1 MGLLAAGFVRHGQCR
16 RTGLLSSNQVVTGS
30 GQWLNGNSIIA
41 GTIKREINS
50 DPVVGFHDDVDFNI
64 LRFVGVAAKI
74 QNQVIALGKGEG
86 RLALGGAAL
95 QMQGQRHCLSGI
107 VSDFNIVYTILFGVN
122 YQTILIGGINDTL
135 RAVRAEAH
143 ILHSLVPQDVGACLG
158 GLEPIVYGLAGS
170 QRDLADGSL
179 LKGDGGLDGDGTGG
193 LLAAAP
199 GGQRGS
205 TGRQQPDAGQIR
217 VGLRDLRH
225 IGVIHRP
232 GNINRPGADVRENI
246 NGAANG
252 SADTLGQA
260 EAFRFFSG
268 LFQFQYDVGSC
279 GFRFIDSR
287 DPIGFTRFRM
297 ETEQPVGTGQ
307 FLAVAVKQYQAA
319 AAVVFVIEHIV
330 AGSGGSKAVEPMRT
344 GFKFHGFGERY
355 IDFFSQRYIIE
366 GKLGGCGTVSCSHCL
381 SPDVRKLHQRLDA
394 VIFNDFHTVG
404 AGPHDL
410 SALGVFGKIAGTHQR
425 GLADIIG
432 CCPVDVF
439 KDDTFGFAAFFDRQ
453 NGFHRCVVIVAELHQ
468 VGFARDAPE
477 GSAAETIRND
487 ASA

>member
-1 MGLLAAGFVRHGQCR
+1 MGRLADGIARHGQCR
-16 RTGLLSSNQVVTGS
+16 RTGLLSSNLVVTGS
-30 GQWLNGNSIIA
+30 GQWLNGNSASII
-41 GTIKREINS
+41 GQTGNELSI
-50 DPVVGFHDDVDFNI
+50 DPVVGFHDDVDFGG
-64 LRFVGVAAKI
+64 LTTV

-86 RLALGGAAL
+86 RLALGGAIL
-95 QMQGQRHCLSGI
+95 QMQGQRHCLGSI
-107 VSDFNIVYTILFGVN
+107 VSDFNIVHFALVAGLH
-122 YQTILIGGINDTL
+122 YQTIFILGINVPAG
-135 RAVRAEAH
+135 RNEAH

-158 GLEPIVYGLAGS
+158 GREPIVYGFAGS

-199 GGQRGS
+199 GSQRGS

-225 IGVIHRP
+225 IGIVHRP
-232 GNINRPGADVRENI
+232 GNINRPGADVRDNI

-432 CCPVDVF
+432 CCPVDAF
-439 KDDTFGFAAFFDRQ
+439 KVDTCGFAAFFDRQ
-453 NGFHRCVVIVAELHQ
+453 NGFHLCVVIVAELHQ